1 MTTTVGEQLLSHSS
15 LTSGTIYELIGSLT
29 SGSTTVVALPF
40 HLELS
45 ADVSSLEES
54 SDVPVNISSDVIS
67 IVTEADVTT
76 INTTSASVQIAL
88 TAEVT

>member
-29 SGSTTVVALPF
+29 SGGSTVVALPF

-54 SDVPVNISSDVIS
+54 ADVPINVSSDVTS
-67 IVTEADVTT
+67 IVTEADVTM
-76 INTTSASVQIAL
+76 INATSASIQTVL
-88 TAEVT
+88 TAEVA